1 MSTKEKSQ
9 VSFENYPFFIAQP
22 YEKSLNA
29 EDSQRKDWQRMC
41 LEMTLAFNA
50 SVCLAC
56 HYANRSTPAA
66 EEESSETDEGKKL
79 ELGMTS
85 LGKWNQIARD
95 VSKKLKKADFMAGQI
110 SDLYSG
116 NKKNWSDAVDELIKR
131 RNDDAHGALK
141 DGEDLKKELEE
152 RQKKLEQVLNELSF
166 YNNYKFLVSTG
177 EEVKDGGLVYHF
189 KDLSGDGN
197 GSFELKQ
204 DELTDEVEPLL
215 TYLYSPKTKKCL
227 LLDPMILSHSR
238 DTASET
244 STYVYNKTIND
255 KGDLHYY
262 NHRKTIDLRSGVEDG
277 EGNRR
282 GQNELC
288 RSFRKFRVY
297 FEDEDEQKRNKPEIT
312 VSRSFPSKF
321 IAKVGD
327 EVEMTLVLKN
337 TGKAAAED
345 LKFLCKDPN
354 VPFTYPSEGGK
365 KNQLFVPKPEEE
377 ESEEFP
383 PKILEA
389 GKTIKRIYK
398 LEAKKGG
405 IFQFDEIFLTYD
417 YEDDLTRETVEGNL
431 EKEINVSTAD
441 QAILQVLDPND
452 PQAQV
457 PIVNLSFGYSKTNP
471 KIGEEFEYLVTA
483 DNIGRGIAHDLELH
497 IFPPPKDME
506 LISGSTR
513 WQGNLNPGEKVQRRF
528 FLRSRKEGVFGIRMR
543 DALYRNLEGNLFKTL
558 AYEDQKVLVLNDP
571 KEKYRYLLE
580 DAWHDLKIEK
590 EEEAR
595 IERNKGFTELEI
607 DQKKKIETDVKIMAY
622 GRVIEKRLSQ
632 NGLSFRKISKKGEMV
647 YCYEAGEFLFPLV
660 ILSFH
665 KEKEFQVLI
674 KGRSKDS
681 EMKNTWKGRWN
692 NVPFSVFSVEKLSKE
707 QEPLHKVNK
716 EIGDRI
722 KAFAPVKTQIE
733 FLLRL
738 GLEMQAPDLFE
749 KISLDGESVQAIV
762 SKTMIGQYVFDK
774 IGLSVEQVSNNQV
787 QHLVEV
793 SWPQEGNAEL
803 KKYLPKDYEGVGHTK
818 VRMPFESKGSEVIDE
833 MIQKLENL
841 LRDMVEGKSTL
852 ALEEL
857 EKTDGLKDAINS
869 LKKDEG
875 VHCRKER
882 IVVRRDNDGNI
893 KKEEDYLVFYRGRE
907 RPYYDPTLAFMRYD
921 PEKKKVHLHY
931 LDKETFLDLDQ
942 EGKGDLKTHRTGKNG
957 WLYELSGDVVT
968 VEMTRKA
975 YDQTKRG
982 EPHPV
987 TYGLLH
993 ACLKDFD
1000 FLEKP
1005 LLEMVK
1011 KNDWTSLP
1019 ADRNLKG
1026 VSSTVNKLNLRP
1038 FLEYRSGA
1046 KGNAG
1051 QFKILEN
1058 SLEELKG
1065 FMDDMNA

>member
-1 MSTKEKSQ
+1 MSTKEKKT

-22 YEKSLNA
+22 YLKSLNS

-50 SVCLAC
+50 SVCLAY
-56 HYANRSTPAA
+56 HYANRSTASA
-66 EEESSETDEGKKL
+66 EEESSETDDNLKL

-110 SDLYSG
+110 SNLYSG
-116 NKKNWSDAVDELIKR
+116 NNKNWSKAVDELIKR

-141 DGEDLKKELEE
+141 EGDSLAKELDD
-152 RQKKLEQVLNELSF
+152 RQKLLEDVLNGLSF
-166 YNNYKFLVSTG
+166 YGEYRFLVSTG

-197 GSFELKQ
+197 GSCELKQ
-204 DELTDEVEPLL
+204 NELTDEVEPLL
-215 TYLYSPKTKKCL
+215 TYLYSPKTQKCL
-227 LLDPMILSHSR
+227 LLDPMILSHSC

-262 NHRKTIDLRSGVEDG
+262 NHRKTIDLSSWVEDG

-288 RSFRKFRVY
+288 RSFRKFRVH
-297 FEDEDEQKRNKPEIT
+297 FEDEDEKKRNKPEIT
-312 VSRSFPSKF
+312 IGRSFPPKF

-327 EVEMTLVLKN
+327 EIKMTLVLENK
-337 TGKAAAED
+337 GKAAAED

-377 ESEEFP
+377 VSEEFP

-389 GKTIKRIYK
+389 GKKIEKTFK

-417 YEDDLTRETVEGNL
+417 YEDDLTGETVKGNL
-431 EKEINVSTAD
+431 EKEVNVSTAD

-513 WQGNLNPGEKVQRRF
+513 WQGSLNPGEKVQRRF

-543 DALYRNLEGNLFKTL
+543 DALYRNLEGHLFKTL

-580 DAWHDLKIEK
+580 DAWDDLKIEK

-595 IERNKGFTELEI
+595 IERNKGFTDLEV
-607 DQKKKIETDVKIMAY
+607 DQKKKIETDVKIKAY

-632 NGLSFRKISKKGEMV
+632 DGLSFRKISKKGEMV
-647 YCYEAGEFLFPLV
+647 YCYEAAEFLFPLV
-660 ILSFH
+660 ILSFD
-665 KEKEFQVLI
+665 KEKEFQLLV
-674 KGRSKDS
+674 KGRGKDS
-681 EMKNTWKGRWN
+681 EEKKWKGRWN
-692 NVPFSVFSVEKLSKE
+692 RVPFSVFSVEKLSKE
-707 QEPLHKVNK
+707 QEPLNKVN
-716 EIGDRI
+716 ESIGKAI
-722 KAFAPVKTQIE
+722 TAFAPVKTQIE

-738 GLEMQAPDLFE
+738 GFEMQAPDLFE
-749 KISLDGESVQAIV
+749 KISLEGESVQAIV
-762 SKTMIGQYVFDK
+762 SKSLVGQYVFDEFS
-774 IGLSVEQVSNNQV
+774 LSSEKMNNKQLK
-787 QHLVEV
+787 HLVQV
-793 SWPQEGNAEL
+793 SWPQDGNEKL
-803 KKYLPKDYEGVGHTK
+803 KTRLPKDYEFVGDTN
-818 VRMPFESKGSEVIDE
+818 VRMPFESKGSDVIDE
-833 MIQKLENL
+833 MIPKVENL
-841 LRDMVEGKSTL
+841 LSDMVESKSTL

-857 EKTDGLKDAINS
+857 EKTGGLEDAINF
-869 LKKDEG
+869 LQKDEG
-875 VHCRKER
+875 VHCRKES
-882 IVVRRDNDGNI
+882 IVVRRDNDGNT

-921 PEKKKVHLHY
+921 PGKKKVHLHY

-942 EGKGDLKTHRTGKNG
+942 EGKGDLETHRTGKNG
-957 WLYELSGDVVT
+957 WLYELSEDIVT

-975 YDQTKRG
+975 YDQAKRG

>member
-1 MSTKEKSQ
+1 MSAKEKNQ

-22 YEKSLNA
+22 YLKSLNS

-50 SVCLAC
+50 SVCLAY
-56 HYANRSTPAA
+56 HYARLGS
-66 EEESSETDEGKKL
+66 DKDLKL

-85 LGKWNQIARD
+85 LGKWNQISRD
-95 VSKKLKKADFMAGQI
+95 VSGALEKNKSNDFMVGQI
-110 SDLYSG
+110 SGLYGGKDL
-116 NKKNWSDAVDELIKR
+116 NWRNAVDGLIKR
-131 RNDDAHGALK
+131 RNEDAHGALK
-141 DGEDLKKELEE
+141 DGEDLKKELDA
-152 RQKKLEQVLNELSF
+152 RQKLLEEVLNGLSF
-166 YNNYKFLVSTG
+166 YGEYRFLVSTG
-177 EEVKDGGLVYHF
+177 EEVKGGGLVYHF
-189 KDLSGDGN
+189 KDLSDDGN
-197 GSFELKQ
+197 GSLELKQ
-204 DELTDEVEPLL
+204 VELTDEVEPLH
-215 TYLYSPKTKKCL
+215 TYLYSKKTKKCL
-227 LLDPMILSHSR
+227 LLDPMILSYSAVA
-238 DTASET
+238 DSET
-244 STYVYNKTIND
+244 TTYVYNKSIND

-262 NHRKTIDLRSGVEDG
+262 NHRKTIDLRSEVQDG
-277 EGNRR
+277 EGNHR

-288 RSFRKFRVY
+288 RSFRKFRLH
-297 FEDEDEQKRNKPEIT
+297 FEDEDEQKRIKPKIT
-312 VSRSFPSKF
+312 VLRSFPP

-327 EVEMTLVLKN
+327 EIGIKLTLEN
-337 TGKAAAED
+337 TGKADAED
-345 LKFLCKDPN
+345 LRFLYADST
-354 VPFTYPSEGGK
+354 VPFSYPNEGGN
-365 KNQLFVPKPEEE
+365 KNELFEPIKEEQSDE
-377 ESEEFP
+377 DEFP
-383 PKILEA
+383 PKTLKA
-389 GKTIKRIYK
+389 GKTIERIYK
-398 LEAKKGG
+398 LVVKKGG
-405 IFQFDEIFLTYD
+405 IFQFDEILLNYD
-417 YEDDLTRETVEGNL
+417 YEDDVKGEKVKGNF
-431 EKEINVSTAD
+431 EEDVNVSSAD
-441 QAILQVLDPND
+441 PAILQVLDPND
-452 PQAQV
+452 PQAQI
-457 PIVNLSFGYSKTNP
+457 PIVNLSFGYSNSNP

-497 IFPPPKDME
+497 IFPPPNDME
-506 LISGSTR
+506 LISGSAR
-513 WQGNLNPGEKVQRRF
+513 WQGSLNPGEKVERKF

-543 DALYRNLEGNLFKTL
+543 DVMYRNMEGYLFKTL

-580 DAWHDLKIEK
+580 DAWHDLKIEDYEK
-590 EEEAR
+590 AR
-595 IERNKGFTELEI
+595 IERNKDFTKLEI

-622 GRVIEKRLSQ
+622 GRVIEENLAQK
-632 NGLSFRKISKKGEMV
+632 GLSYRKISKKGEMV

-660 ILSFH
+660 VLSFH
-665 KEKEFQVLI
+665 KDKEFQLLI
-674 KGRSKDS
+674 KGRSKDI
-681 EMKNTWKGRWN
+681 EMNWKGRWN
-692 NVPFSVFSVEKLSKE
+692 KVTFSAVSVEKLSKE
-707 QEPLHKVNK
+707 EEPSNK
-716 EIGDRI
+716 IKGLIG
-722 KAFAPVKTQIE
+722 KAVSEFAPVKSQIE
-733 FLLRL
+733 FLLKL
-738 GLEMQAPDLFE
+738 GLEMQAYDLFE

-762 SKTMIGQYVFDK
+762 SNSLVGQYVFDK
-774 IGLSVEQVSNNQV
+774 IGLSVEQVSKNQV

-803 KKYLPKDYEGVGHTK
+803 KKYLPKDYEFDGHTK
-818 VRMPFESKGSEVIDE
+818 VRMSFESKGSDMIDE
-833 MIQKLENL
+833 MTQKLETL
-841 LRDMVEGKSTL
+841 LCDMVEGKSNL

-907 RPYYDPTLAFMRYD
+907 LPYYDPTLAFMRYD

-942 EGKGDLKTHRTGKNG
+942 EGKGDLETHRRGKIG

-975 YDQTKRG
+975 YDQAKRG